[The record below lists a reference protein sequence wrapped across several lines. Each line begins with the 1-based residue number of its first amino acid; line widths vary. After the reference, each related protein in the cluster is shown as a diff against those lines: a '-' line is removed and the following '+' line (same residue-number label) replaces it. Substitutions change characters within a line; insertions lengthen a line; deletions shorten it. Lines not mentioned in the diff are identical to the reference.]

1 MNFAIACTAIAGISA
16 AVRMRLPN
24 VVSTLEVM
32 RRRFIHTTLV
42 MAALTALPRMAQ
54 AQRAESPADATVFV
68 RGA

>member
-1 MNFAIACTAIAGISA
+1 
-16 AVRMRLPN
+16 MRLPN
-24 VVSTLEVM
+24 LVSSLKVM

-68 RGA
+68 CGA